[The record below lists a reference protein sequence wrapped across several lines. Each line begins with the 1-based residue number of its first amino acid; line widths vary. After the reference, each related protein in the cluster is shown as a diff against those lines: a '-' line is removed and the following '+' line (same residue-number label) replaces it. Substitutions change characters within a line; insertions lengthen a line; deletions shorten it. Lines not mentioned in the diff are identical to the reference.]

1 MKNERISRIYIF
13 YVNEFKLAHYARDTG
28 KVSLFYN
35 KRKTTKRVFG
45 FMEVKKFL
53 DILFMKRYTF
63 MKRYRK
69 SVSFLQQKKNNET
82 CIWVHGS

>member
-28 KVSLFYN
+28 KMSLFYN

-53 DILFMKRYTF
+53 DILFMKR
-63 MKRYRK
+63 
-69 SVSFLQQKKNNET
+69 VSGPVANINQFHM
-82 CIWVHGS
+82 IH

>member
-35 KRKTTKRVFG
+35 KRKTTKPVFG
-45 FMEVKKFL
+45 LMEVKCFW
-53 DILFMKRYTF
+53 TF
-63 MKRYRK
+63 Y
-69 SVSFLQQKKNNET
+69 L
-82 CIWVHGS
+82 

>member
-13 YVNEFKLAHYARDTG
+13 YVNEFKLAQYARDTG

-45 FMEVKKFL
+45 FMEVKNVFGHF
-53 DILFMKRYTF
+53 IYE
-63 MKRYRK
+63 K
-69 SVSFLQQKKNNET
+69 SEWTSCKY
-82 CIWVHGS
+82 

>member
-35 KRKTTKRVFG
+35 KRKATKRVFG
-45 FMEVKKFL
+45 FMEVKQFL
-53 DILFMKRYTF
+53 DILFMKR
-63 MKRYRK
+63 
-69 SVSFLQQKKNNET
+69 VSGPVANINQFHM
-82 CIWVHGS
+82 IH

>member
-35 KRKTTKRVFG
+35 KRKATKRVFG
-45 FMEVKKFL
+45 FMEVKKVL
-53 DILFMKRYTF
+53 DILFMKR
-63 MKRYRK
+63 
-69 SVSFLQQKKNNET
+69 VSGQVANINQFHMIHK
-82 CIWVHGS
+82 

>member
-13 YVNEFKLAHYARDTG
+13 YVNEFKPAHYARDTG

-53 DILFMKRYTF
+53 DILFMKR
-63 MKRYRK
+63 
-69 SVSFLQQKKNNET
+69 VSGPVANINQFHM
-82 CIWVHGS
+82 IH

>member
-35 KRKTTKRVFG
+35 KRKATKRVFG
-45 FMEVKKFL
+45 FMEVKQFL
-53 DILFMKRYTF
+53 DILFMKR
-63 MKRYRK
+63 
-69 SVSFLQQKKNNET
+69 VSGPVANVNQFHM
-82 CIWVHGS
+82 IH

>member
-13 YVNEFKLAHYARDTG
+13 YVNEFKLAQYARDTG

-35 KRKTTKRVFG
+35 KRKTTKRVVG

-53 DILFMKRYTF
+53 DILFMKRVGGPVANINQF
-63 MKRYRK
+63 HM
-69 SVSFLQQKKNNET
+69 
-82 CIWVHGS
+82 IH